1 MRVIVTRPGP
11 QALHWVSSLRA
22 AGLDALALPLIEI
35 AGPPNPDAVRAA
47 WQRLRAFDALMFVSA
62 NAVQQFF
69 ALRPQGL
76 ALESIG
82 PRFFVTGPGSA
93 AALAQAGVPG
103 ERVHAPDAG
112 AAQWDSE
119 ALWQVVQPLVQPDWR
134 VLIVR
139 GTTDGEASEASGEE
153 KIADK
158 SADTGVGRDW
168 FAARLVEQ
176 GAAVEFLVAYQRRAP
191 PWSANA
197 LALVQVAAVDGS
209 VWLFSS
215 SQAVTNLVALAP
227 AQSWRQARA
236 LATHPRIA
244 QAARAAGFGAVGESR
259 PAIGD
264 VLASIESLA

>member
-11 QALHWVSSLRA
+11 QALSWVNTLRA
-22 AGLDALALPLIEI
+22 AGLEALALPLIDI
-35 AGPPNPDAVRAA
+35 AGPPNPEAVRVA
-47 WQRLRAFDALMFVSA
+47 WQRLHAFDALMFVSA

-69 ALRPQGL
+69 AMQPQGL
-76 ALESIG
+76 ALGPIY

-93 AALAQAGVPG
+93 AALAQVGVPG
-103 ERVHAPDAG
+103 ERVDAPDAG

-119 ALWQVVQPLVQPDWR
+119 ALWQVVQPLVQPGWR

-139 GTTDGEASEASGEE
+139 GDTDGEASEASGAQEIGNRSSG
-153 KIADK
+153 K
-158 SADTGVGRDW
+158 GVGRDW

-176 GAAVEFLVAYQRRAP
+176 GAAVEFLVTYQRRAP
-191 PWSANA
+191 PFSANA

-215 SQAVTNLVALAP
+215 SEAVTNLVALA
-227 AQSWRQARA
+227 AGQSWRQARA

-244 QAARAAGFGAVGESR
+244 QAARAAGFGSVWESR